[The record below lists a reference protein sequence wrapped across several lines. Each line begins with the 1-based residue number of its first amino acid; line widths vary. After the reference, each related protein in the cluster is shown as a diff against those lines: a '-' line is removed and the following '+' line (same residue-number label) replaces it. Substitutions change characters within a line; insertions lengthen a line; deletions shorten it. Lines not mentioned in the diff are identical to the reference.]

1 MFQSKNDKQTNAGN
15 SFAHNSLIHG
25 TTISGNITSRSDI
38 RIDGHLQGNLTCESK
53 VVIGE
58 KALIEGCIT
67 SKHILLQGQVV
78 GNIYCTE
85 KLHILNTGKV
95 EGDIHTSKLVIDE
108 GATFNGASVMGAK
121 KNTDNSADP
130 FVDAEKETQN
140 A

>member
-1 MFQSKNDKQTNAGN
+1 MFQNKNDKHNNSTH

-25 TTISGNITSRSDI
+25 TTITGNITSKSDI

-58 KALIEGCIT
+58 KAVIEGCIT
-67 SKHILLQGQVV
+67 SKHILLQGQVI
-78 GNIYCTE
+78 GNIYCSD
-85 KLHILNTGKV
+85 KLHILSSGKV

-121 KNTDNSADP
+121 KNTDNASQQFTNAK
-130 FVDAEKETQN
+130 KEVQN